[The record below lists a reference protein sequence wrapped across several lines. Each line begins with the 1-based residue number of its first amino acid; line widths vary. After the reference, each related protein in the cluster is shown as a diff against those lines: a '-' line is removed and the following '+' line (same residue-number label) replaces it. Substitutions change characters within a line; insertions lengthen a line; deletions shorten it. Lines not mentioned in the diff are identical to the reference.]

1 LKELSSWSELESLFD
16 KLGETYLSLD
26 LRVVALRVGGELHLL
41 SGRALPLPTKR
52 ARSREKV
59 SLGHS
64 LVLLKETVEPQAL
77 SGLMEAAPSGLMSVA
92 GSRIEVRPISA
103 TVSKRLP
110 WLESL
115 VWMFPFPL
123 FTGELTFVA
132 RPPQYTG
139 PVVVDGRAYEDLTS
153 LLRQEVVVPEGI
165 PLWEPGRGFMRF
177 LLPIYAAIIGVK
189 VSGGYAVTNVLY
201 HEALEGRVSLLPALR
216 GEGVESSRVS
226 LEEVSRAGSLVRA
239 KAKVKVSGSEGG
251 SLILALDD
259 APVDQV
265 SVYPRRV
272 LSSER
277 MSALSHFDRG
287 LWRLRS
293 WLRQSSGMDGRNFEY
308 AVSTLLYALGFDSLW
323 VGYMPA
329 DAPDVV
335 ALGGNSVLL
344 VECTVAPP
352 KPEKIAILAARAE
365 DLSYATRMT
374 VTPVLF
380 FVGDV
385 SELDPESVE
394 EARNTGVVLVDSG
407 TIEALLRAAS
417 SGSGPERALE
427 IMKVPQERFS
437 TYREGRKEILWEW
450 LRDDLMP
457 EVRVLLRRANRH
469 RA

>member
-1 LKELSSWSELESLFD
+1 MRGLSSWSELESLFD
-16 KLGETYLSLD
+16 KLSETYLSLD
-26 LRVVALRVGGELHLL
+26 VRVVAARMGGELHLL
-41 SGRALPLPTKR
+41 SGRVLPLPSRR
-52 ARSREKV
+52 ARGRERI

-64 LVLLKETVEPQAL
+64 LVLLKEISEPQSL
-77 SGLMEAAPSGLMSVA
+77 PGLMEAAPSGLLSVA
-92 GSRIEVRPISA
+92 GARIETRPISA
-103 TVSKRLP
+103 AVSDRMP

-123 FTGELTFVA
+123 FSGELTFVA
-132 RPPQYTG
+132 RPPQQTG
-139 PVVVDGRAYEDLTS
+139 PVVVDGRAYEDLVS
-153 LLRQEVVVPEGI
+153 LIRQEVVVPEGI

-189 VSGGYAVTNVLY
+189 VAGEYAVTSVLY
-201 HEALEGRVSLLPALR
+201 HEALEGRVRLLPALR
-216 GEGVESSRVS
+216 GEGVEDSPVS
-226 LEEVSRAGSLVRA
+226 LEGVSRAGSLVRA
-239 KAKVKVSGSEGG
+239 KAKVRVSGSEGG
-251 SLILALDD
+251 SLILTVDD
-259 APVDQV
+259 VPVDQV

-293 WLRQSSGMDGRNFEY
+293 WLRQSNGMDGRNFEY
-308 AVSTLLYALGFDSLW
+308 AVSALLYALGFDSLW
-323 VGYMPA
+323 IGYMPT

-335 ALGGNSVLL
+335 AMGGNCVLL

-365 DLSYATRMT
+365 DLSYATGMT

-380 FVGDV
+380 FVGEV
-385 SELDPESVE
+385 SELEPDAAE
-394 EARNTGVVLVDSG
+394 EARNDGVILVDSSR
-407 TIEALLRAAS
+407 IEALLRAAS

-427 IMKVPQERFS
+427 IMKIPQERFA
-437 TYREGRKEILWEW
+437 TYREGRREILWEW
-450 LRDDLMP
+450 LRDDLLP
-457 EVRVLLRRANRH
+457 EVRVLLRRPNRH